1 MDKNEVAIINPK
13 IILVT
18 LVPTILIIV
27 SAIRL
32 CRFHFSM
39 AIAKMKPPR
48 NKKMNL
54 CPYAAVVFDRSKPPL
69 KGNRTIGKSA
79 VTAMGK
85 ASVIHQIAIQL
96 AEAKTAHPSTESP
109 SGRNRNKKNIN
120 ESGPV
125 IRPMVFLV
133 ICMVYGLKM
142 ISEALETAI
151 K

>member
-1 MDKNEVAIINPK
+1 MAVFEIHIDKNAVAIINPRM
-13 IILVT
+13 ILVT
-18 LVPTILIIV
+18 SVPTSLMIV

-32 CRFHFSM
+32 CRFHFSI
-39 AIAKMKPPR
+39 AIAKINPPI
-48 NKKMNL
+48 NKKMYL
-54 CPYAAVVFDRSKPPL
+54 CPYAAVVFDKASAPL

-120 ESGPV
+120 ESGPSSNEYHQKWV
-125 IRPMVFLV
+125 V
-133 ICMVYGLKM
+133 
-142 ISEALETAI
+142 
-151 K
+151 